1 MNAKHIVLFDD
12 YIPIIIFLIT
22 YLPIYI
28 YIYFFRNM
36 RAILKICL
44 MAHDCQILKTSG
56 HAFKIEL
63 RLMKDMTSSKRNNSL

>member
-1 MNAKHIVLFDD
+1 MIAKHIVLFDD

-22 YLPIYI
+22 YIPIYI
-28 YIYFFRNM
+28 CIFFRNM

>member
-1 MNAKHIVLFDD
+1 
-12 YIPIIIFLIT
+12 
-22 YLPIYI
+22 
-28 YIYFFRNM
+28 M